1 MNKESY
7 ENLANAIIERAI
19 KDYIR
24 AKKRLKKYPKSKI
37 AQIMLSDV
45 LSFFSFGVV
54 YGFN

>member
-1 MNKESY
+1 MNKENY

-45 LSFFSFGVV
+45 LSFFSFEVV
-54 YGFN
+54 YDFN